1 MTSEQQLFPQ
11 PNVLHF
17 DLHDG
22 PLTED
27 ELARLAWLDLFGHM
41 KDICDTLN
49 GGGCLGWFYLPQ
61 DAKLIYEKPSPT
73 EHKIIYRVGASEYVF
88 RLYVDFDLRFLRYS
102 FDPCPVT
109 FQRMIAIRGEQ
120 AYFSNRDSAPDGDKT
135 MEDAAAA
142 LMLEFL
148 LLDDG
153 AGQLDAGSA
162 GAA

>member
-1 MTSEQQLFPQ
+1 MNTLQLPSQ

-27 ELARLAWLDLFGHM
+27 ELTRLAWLDLFGHM
-41 KDICDTLN
+41 KGICDTLN

-61 DAKLIYEKPSPT
+61 DAKLSYERPSRT
-73 EHKIIYRVGASEYVF
+73 EHRIVYHVGASEYV
-88 RLYVDFDLRFLRYS
+88 LLLCIDFDLRYLRYS
-102 FDPCPVT
+102 FDPCSVT

-148 LLDDG
+148 LLDS
-153 AGQLDAGSA
+153 DAGSD